1 MSTAIILAESIV
13 IGGLAGFGA
22 SAGAAR
28 MFHAPTVQGMGA
40 FRTFGELNACKGD
53 PVAHFSFG
61 LGFLFNAWASV
72 VGAGALT
79 QDVDH
84 RIIPN
89 WAAGSLLLR
98 NKSVEETLYNPKKMA
113 IAGAIV
119 GAILV
124 TVLNTTASGVPTAL
138 QNVATQVLGQAAG
151 WLLNPVMPIL
161 FWIAALDAG
170 RKTGMWGTILGGL
183 SHLVLGNAVPG
194 IVLGIL
200 QGQSLEANGWNR
212 VSKIMCTA
220 IVLLFLFSGFF
231 RGFDITVL
239 QQIGATVPQWLID
252 VHAFFG
258 YEVN

>member
-1 MSTAIILAESIV
+1 MSTAVILAESLV

-40 FRTFGELNACKGD
+40 FRTFGEMNACKGD

-98 NKSVEETLYNPKKMA
+98 NKSVEQTMYNPKKMA
-113 IAGAIV
+113 IAGAII

-124 TVLNTTASGVPTAL
+124 TVLNTTASGVPVAL
-138 QNVATQVLGQAAG
+138 QQVATQVLGQAAG

-161 FWIAALDAG
+161 FWLAAMDSG
-170 RKTGMWGTILGGL
+170 RKTGMWGTVLGGL

-200 QGQSLEANGWNR
+200 LGQSTESNGWNR
-212 VSKIMCTA
+212 ISKIMLGA
-220 IVLLFLFSGFF
+220 IIALFVFSGFF
-231 RGFDITVL
+231 RGFDVTLL
-239 QQIGATVPQWLID
+239 QQIGATVPDWLINL
-252 VHAFFG
+252 HAFFG
-258 YEVN
+258 YEVK